1 MVSICFLF
9 RILANTFAILCVA
22 ALASLFAIGAYVLIN
37 VMLRLVGGQG
47 TRSLVL
53 DWIKHIGLDIALNL
67 VTTAAH

>member
-1 MVSICFLF
+1 M
-9 RILANTFAILCVA
+9 
-22 ALASLFAIGAYVLIN
+22 LIN

-53 DWIKHIGLDIALNL
+53 DRIKHIGLDIALNL